1 MKHKKFTIKTVEKFN
16 FGSKSL
22 VKSNFSTGT
31 GTDPTATLNT
41 VTFTRI

>member
-31 GTDPTATLNT
+31 DPTATLNT